1 MWDFNAEI
9 NVHDS
14 VYGVVVNATHSGVEL
29 LLETGERAFAFFG
42 AIPLNTE
49 VLYTVLRKPTPGRLL
64 LVSVDAQ
71 DCLVA

>member
-1 MWDFNAEI
+1 MKGDAPFRLLHRLKAWERA
-9 NVHDS
+9 
-14 VYGVVVNATHSGVEL
+14 GGVEL

-49 VLYTVLRKPTPGRLL
+49 VLCTVLRKPTPGRLL